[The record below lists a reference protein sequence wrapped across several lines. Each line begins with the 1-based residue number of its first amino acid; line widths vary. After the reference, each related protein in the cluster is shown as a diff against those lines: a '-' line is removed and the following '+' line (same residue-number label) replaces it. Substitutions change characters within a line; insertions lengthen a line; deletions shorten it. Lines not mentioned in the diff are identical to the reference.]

1 MENSG
6 FKKEEALAKLDEID
20 IKNINQ
26 YGFIKERYPYSLG
39 KTYEYFS
46 QKKGKEINPDLKE
59 KIEDLGWQVFK
70 KIPELVD
77 GVYQVLDILSP
88 KYFLILATLG
98 DPQVQEK
105 KVQLT
110 GLKKYFSV
118 IYVLKYKNVEE
129 YLNIL
134 KEQKL
139 DKKDT
144 WIVGNSVRSD
154 LNPGLKVGLNCILIP
169 TLTWKFEEEQ
179 PLSEKYLKID
189 SLKELLNYL

>member
-1 MENSG
+1 MGKLG
-6 FKKEEALAKLDEID
+6 FKEEEVLIKLGEID

-59 KIEDLGWQVFK
+59 KIEDIGWQVFK

-77 GVYQVLDILSP
+77 GVCQVLDILSQ

-169 TLTWKFEEEQ
+169 ILTWKFEEEQ
-179 PLSEKYLKID
+179 PLSEKYLKIG

>member
-1 MENSG
+1 
-6 FKKEEALAKLDEID
+6 
-20 IKNINQ
+20 
-26 YGFIKERYPYSLG
+26 
-39 KTYEYFS
+39 
-46 QKKGKEINPDLKE
+46 
-59 KIEDLGWQVFK
+59 
-70 KIPELVD
+70 
-77 GVYQVLDILSP
+77 
-88 KYFLILATLG
+88 
-98 DPQVQEK
+98 
-105 KVQLT
+105 
-110 GLKKYFSV
+110 
-118 IYVLKYKNVEE
+118 LKYKNVEE

-169 TLTWKFEEEQ
+169 ILTWKFEEEQ